1 MSERSVE
8 HGTIVIERSYPA
20 SPERTFAAW
29 ADAEAKARRFGVSEG
44 ELELDFRVGGR
55 ERHRGT
61 LPDGRVY
68 TYQATYQ
75 DIIRPRRILYTYEML
90 LDGSR
95 VSISLATA
103 ELTPEGDGTRLV
115 FTEQG
120 AFLDGHET
128 PARRDQGRAA
138 CWTRWARSC
147 RANKQPP
154 ERPTDSHA
162 GATRP
167 PSTAFTPQRAT
178 LLLGWAGRTAPRS
191 SAHMVAENCGDRS
204 TPVPTRPSRHQPRS
218 HRWSRP
224 RPSHELECVA
234 HVRPQRRAV
243 RFMKELPPDAA
254 RSSRACNES
263 CSSLRRPG
271 RSFR

>member
-8 HGTIVIERSYPA
+8 HRTIVIERSYPA

-154 ERPTDSHA
+154 ERPTDSHRKRRVRLAQRSRPSARPSFSA
-162 GATRP
+162 GPGGPLHDRP
-167 PSTAFTPQRAT
+167 PTWSR
-178 LLLGWAGRTAPRS
+178 RTAVTDPRLSPLAPAGISPGRIDGHALVPATNS
-191 SAHMVAENCGDRS
+191 SASHMFDRS
-204 TPVPTRPSRHQPRS
+204 GAPCGS
-218 HRWSRP
+218 
-224 RPSHELECVA
+224 
-234 HVRPQRRAV
+234 
-243 RFMKELPPDAA
+243 
-254 RSSRACNES
+254 
-263 CSSLRRPG
+263 
-271 RSFR
+271 